1 MLSSNELSELYKIIS
16 DENQTFE
23 NISQSFSETFNKC
36 DQLKIAISLC
46 ILIKDNLLNVQQRII
61 SFYILYLMKK
71 YDKLEITPFLPLIIE
86 TIQST
91 KNKTEQNF
99 LLDFLYNQINYLN
112 TSVKNYIQDN
122 TKTVKVNIPHLQML
136 YEKYNSEQS
145 KSGNKKTNDYIRHV
159 LYDRKKS
166 DIKNVDN
173 HPNSDLTNSINVND
187 ELAFK
192 YYVPNYM
199 SFCPMNMN
207 LNNNNGNVRKF
218 FDMEPIWL
226 IPNLKHNFIWEN
238 EKVEKAKE
246 EEEKK

>member
-1 MLSSNELSELYKIIS
+1 MRNIIL
-16 DENQTFE
+16 
-23 NISQSFSETFNKC
+23 NK
-36 DQLKIAISLC
+36 
-46 ILIKDNLLNVQQRII
+46 
-61 SFYILYLMKK
+61 
-71 YDKLEITPFLPLIIE
+71 
-86 TIQST
+86 
-91 KNKTEQNF
+91 
-99 LLDFLYNQINYLN
+99 
-112 TSVKNYIQDN
+112 
-122 TKTVKVNIPHLQML
+122 VKV
-136 YEKYNSEQS
+136 
-145 KSGNKKTNDYIRHV
+145 GNDYIRHV

-173 HPNSDLTNSINVND
+173 HQNKDLTNSINVND

-192 YYVPNYM
+192 YFVPNYM

-238 EKVEKAKE
+238 EKVENIK